1 VEAAAR
7 IEVKDEAMEHAI
19 ETDRLTCRYR
29 RTLAV
34 DALTMHVPAGSIYA
48 LIGPNGAG
56 KTTAL
61 KTLLNLRRPDAGVA
75 RILGVDSQ
83 RLAPA
88 DLARIG
94 YVSEN
99 QRMPEHLSL
108 AALEAFCR
116 PLYPTWDDAFAQEL
130 RDRFGLD
137 PRAKVKTLSRGTRLK
152 VGCLLA
158 LAPRPRLLVLDE
170 PFSGLDPVVRDDL
183 TTGVLGL
190 ADREGWSVLLTS
202 HEMDDVERLADRV
215 GFLAGGRLAIEEPM
229 ATLLA
234 RFRRVEVALPDGA
247 GAPAAPPPAWLGF
260 SVQGRAARFVDS
272 QASPASEA
280 AWRAAFPAASIES
293 APMSLRDVFVAVT
306 RASGSAATGGP
317 R

>member
-1 VEAAAR
+1 M
-7 IEVKDEAMEHAI
+7 DHAI

-34 DALTMHVPAGSIYA
+34 AALTMHVPAGSIYA

-56 KTTAL
+56 KTTTL
-61 KTLLNLRRPDAGVA
+61 KTLLNLRPPDGGLA
-75 RILGVDSQ
+75 RLLGVDSR
-83 RLAPA
+83 RLGPA
-88 DLARIG
+88 DFARIG

-99 QRMPEHLSL
+99 QRLPEHLTV
-108 AALEAFCR
+108 AELEAFCR
-116 PLYPTWDDAFAQEL
+116 PLYPMWDDAFATEL
-130 RDRFGLD
+130 RERFSLD
-137 PRAKVKTLSRGTRLK
+137 PRARVKAMSRGSRLK
-152 VGCLLA
+152 TACLLA
-158 LAPRPRLLVLDE
+158 LAPRPSVLVLDE

-215 GFLAGGRLAIEEPM
+215 GFLVGGRLAIEEPM

-234 RFRRVEVALPDGA
+234 RFRRVEVALPEGGA
-247 GAPAAPPPAWLGF
+247 IPATRPPAWLGF
-260 SVQGRAARFVDS
+260 ASEGRAARFVDS
-272 QASPASEA
+272 QVSPASEA

-293 APMSLRDVFVAVT
+293 APMSLRDVFVALT
-306 RASGSAATGGP
+306 RAGTPGSGDGG
-317 R
+317 RR